1 MANLIIPMGI
11 PGCGKSTFAKTLLD
25 LKYAI
30 VSTDE
35 IRKRNY
41 GSLKAAFLLRANG
54 AVFAEAY
61 RRTEEYL
68 DHNVDVYFDATSLTR
83 QSREDLRGL
92 ASKHKVIG
100 ILFDNVD
107 EALLRNRQRDEDEQ
121 VPYEAM
127 TYMVQKLEATKRDI
141 LQEKFDQ
148 LIYIRSVR

>member
-1 MANLIIPMGI
+1 MGM

-25 LKYAI
+25 LKYAV

-41 GSLKAAFLLRANG
+41 GSLKAAHAAKANG

-68 DHNVDVYFDATSLTR
+68 DHNVDVYFDATTLTR

-92 ASKHKVIG
+92 AGKHKFIG
-100 ILFDNVD
+100 ILFDNAD
-107 EALLRNRQRDEDEQ
+107 EARLRNGNRDDDERVPED
-121 VPYEAM
+121 VMDYMYE
-127 TYMVQKLEATKRDI
+127 KLIATKRDI
-141 LQEKFDQ
+141 LQEFFDQ
-148 LIYIRSVR
+148 LIYVRSVR